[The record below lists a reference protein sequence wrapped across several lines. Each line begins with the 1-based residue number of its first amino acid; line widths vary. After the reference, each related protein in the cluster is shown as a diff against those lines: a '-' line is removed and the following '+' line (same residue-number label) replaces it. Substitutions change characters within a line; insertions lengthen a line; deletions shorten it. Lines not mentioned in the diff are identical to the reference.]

1 MTEVKAKELLDRVGL
16 VQAQRSKMCCPRCG
30 KDEMQENLYHNAY
43 SRHAECY
50 ICSACGTDEAL
61 RDFAREPLPLSQWDF
76 VKMFSALCE
85 NGGAE

>member
-50 ICSACGTDEAL
+50 ICSAC
-61 RDFAREPLPLSQWDF
+61 
-76 VKMFSALCE
+76 
-85 NGGAE
+85 